1 MLPPDEGVHGVAP
14 GPALD
19 AAPVSAEVAR
29 IPHLGEDR
37 RGRGVGVGLGGV
49 PGLTLQPT
57 LGDVHLALV
66 KPAIALHTRGCIKE
80 NNIFKMT
87 SL

>member
-1 MLPPDEGVHGVAP
+1 MW
-14 GPALD
+14 
-19 AAPVSAEVAR
+19 
-29 IPHLGEDR
+29 
-37 RGRGVGVGLGGV
+37 LGGV

-80 NNIFKMT
+80 NIFYNDVVLFQIYLWRDRI
-87 SL
+87 SCQ